1 MCQTVG
7 LKTKATEKQ
16 LTSRAKGPEERP
28 KRAHAGGAL
37 LMAEL
42 ATTHSGVD
50 HESLVGA
57 RWARWLG
64 KTHPPHTSPNPDL
77 LPLVN
82 AASGCESDVSALLPQ
97 CLAQLARLR
106 PWL

>member
-1 MCQTVG
+1 
-7 LKTKATEKQ
+7 
-16 LTSRAKGPEERP
+16 
-28 KRAHAGGAL
+28 
-37 LMAEL
+37 MAEL

-64 KTHPPHTSPNPDL
+64 KNAPSSHLAQPRPPTL
-77 LPLVN
+77 GQRGL
-82 AASGCESDVSALLPQ
+82 GCESDVSALLPQ